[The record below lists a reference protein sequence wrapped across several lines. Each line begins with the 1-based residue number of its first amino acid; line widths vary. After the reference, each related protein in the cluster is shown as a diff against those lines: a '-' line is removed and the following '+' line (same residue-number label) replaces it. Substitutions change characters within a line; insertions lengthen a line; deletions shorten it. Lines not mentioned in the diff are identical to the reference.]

1 MVVQEKQEEES
12 SEKKATTMNELLY
25 EEAKKS
31 VGNVAFSIAVITG
44 GAFSIAAVSVKT
56 TAGVIYYVTQKINRV
71 LDRKLEEQ
79 QQKTNA
85 YNAMSDKR
93 QNEVLVDD
101 IEKETVRAVKIMKD
115 AQENY
120 LKYQDKFIR
129 DCIHV
134 LMMRTCKR
142 GHLYGFTCDRNGV
155 AANLTHDL
163 NMLTGESKASL
174 YKLNALESEIK
185 TALSTEKNAN
195 LKKTDL
201 NELKE
206 ICLSKMTELL
216 RRAQGICYSV
226 YDQYTD
232 LGNRVH
238 YELVEARKM
247 NRANEGNKSQV
258 HNDSAAIVEDA
269 AAVHAAAEDAST
281 LNVAEDAAAE
291 DAAVEDAAA
300 EDAATSEEQKAG
312 KRRNKSRRRR
322 STKRSRKHTGN
333 KGSRKRSTRK
343 KRHFKMRD
351 LETEHSDLETEHSDV
366 SF

>member
-1 MVVQEKQEEES
+1 
-12 SEKKATTMNELLY
+12 
-25 EEAKKS
+25 
-31 VGNVAFSIAVITG
+31 
-44 GAFSIAAVSVKT
+44 
-56 TAGVIYYVTQKINRV
+56 
-71 LDRKLEEQ
+71 
-79 QQKTNA
+79 
-85 YNAMSDKR
+85 
-93 QNEVLVDD
+93 
-101 IEKETVRAVKIMKD
+101 
-115 AQENY
+115 
-120 LKYQDKFIR
+120 
-129 DCIHV
+129 
-134 LMMRTCKR
+134 
-142 GHLYGFTCDRNGV
+142 
-155 AANLTHDL
+155 
-163 NMLTGESKASL
+163 MLTGESKASL